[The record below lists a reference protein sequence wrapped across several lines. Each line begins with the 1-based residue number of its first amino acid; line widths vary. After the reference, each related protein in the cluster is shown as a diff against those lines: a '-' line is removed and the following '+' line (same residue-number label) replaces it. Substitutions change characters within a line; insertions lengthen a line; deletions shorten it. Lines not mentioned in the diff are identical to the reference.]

1 MMSLPYKQFAF
12 QDYRFDEA
20 EKKLTFIYCFDNKLE
35 LVETYKFDFEFVP
48 FDSKI
53 LQRAIENLFFMAGI
67 SYYKMYV
74 PQNILINKGVLDQH
88 TATFFNKTYQKGLG
102 EFWYK
107 NKLSPN
113 YSINFPVNAT
123 ISQNHK
129 IQSITKGLLVGI
141 GGGKDSLVSI
151 ELLRN
156 NIDSLTTWSLN
167 HRTRLS
173 PLIER
178 IGLPHLW
185 VERTLD
191 SKIFELNQQGA
202 LNGHIPISAIL
213 ACVGIVVAILSGNR
227 DVVVSNE
234 YSANESTLI
243 YQGESINHQYSKT
256 QEFEQDYQDLLLDHF
271 GETYRYYS
279 ILRPFSE
286 LRIAE
291 IFAKIAFD
299 KYIDVF
305 SSCNRAYTLNSNKIS
320 WCGEC
325 AKCAF
330 TFLVLTPF
338 VEREKLESLW
348 AGKNLL
354 LDPSLN
360 STFNKLLGIDTEK
373 PLECVGE
380 IRESR
385 VAMTLAQQQYLELLQ
400 YHYDTPSNYNY
411 RSMQPA
417 NMPPEIYKKLISLA

>member
-1 MMSLPYKQFAF
+1 M
-12 QDYRFDEA
+12 
-20 EKKLTFIYCFDNKLE
+20 
-35 LVETYKFDFEFVP
+35 
-48 FDSKI
+48 
-53 LQRAIENLFFMAGI
+53 
-67 SYYKMYV
+67 
-74 PQNILINKGVLDQH
+74 
-88 TATFFNKTYQKGLG
+88 
-102 EFWYK
+102 
-107 NKLSPN
+107 
-113 YSINFPVNAT
+113 
-123 ISQNHK
+123 
-129 IQSITKGLLVGI
+129 
-141 GGGKDSLVSI
+141 
-151 ELLRN
+151 
-156 NIDSLTTWSLN
+156 TTWSLN
-167 HRTRLS
+167 HRTQLS